1 MKFRDF
7 AFQSSGYMS
16 TNPFSQNYTSDQTDT
31 DLVKS
36 ALQGNK
42 KSLES
47 LVLKHQQFIYNL
59 ALKMIAVP
67 ADAEDITQEI
77 LIKMI
82 TNLSKFEGKSQF
94 RTWLYRIVVNHIL
107 NLRKQKKEFFVT
119 DFESYFNRLE
129 QMPDTDIDEKEMRE
143 SIEEIKI
150 GCTSGMLLCLTRE
163 QRMIFVLGVIFE
175 IDHHLGAE
183 MFEITPD
190 NFRQKL
196 SRAKKD
202 IYHWMDKKCGLINK
216 SNPCRCAKK
225 TKAFI
230 EAGFVDP
237 EDLLFNRNYRHR
249 IDELSAGNKDQLSQ
263 TFEELNQLVFTRHPF
278 QEPGN
283 GKKLLEEIINNKFVK
298 EALHF

>member
-1 MKFRDF
+1 
-7 AFQSSGYMS
+7 MS
-16 TNPFSQNYTSDQTDT
+16 ANPFSQNYTSDQADT
-31 DLVKS
+31 DLVKT

-77 LIKMI
+77 LIKII
-82 TNLSKFEGKSQF
+82 TNLNKFEGKSQF
-94 RTWLYRIVVNHIL
+94 RTWLYRIVVNYIL
-107 NLRKQKKEFFVT
+107 NLKKQKKEFFVT

-150 GCTSGMLLCLTRE
+150 GCTSGMVLCLTRE

-237 EDLLFNRNYRHR
+237 DDLHFNRNYRHG
-249 IDELSAGNKDQLSQ
+249 IYELSARNKDKLSQ

-278 QEPGN
+278 QELGN
-283 GKKLLEEIINNKFVK
+283 GKKLLEEVINNKFVK